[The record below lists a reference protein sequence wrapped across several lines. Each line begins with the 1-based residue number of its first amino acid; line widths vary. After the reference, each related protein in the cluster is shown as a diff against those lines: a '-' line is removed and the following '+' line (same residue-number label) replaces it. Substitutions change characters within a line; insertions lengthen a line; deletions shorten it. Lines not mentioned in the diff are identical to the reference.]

1 MTTTIDTILDEF
13 REAATSKRDM
23 GDKFERL
30 IAGYLIADPLYADRF
45 EDVWLW
51 TEWPDHG
58 KQPDTGIDLVAKER
72 ATGEYCA
79 IQCKFYSPDGSI
91 QLDDIS
97 TFFTRLGKT
106 FPTKE
111 GKGRFSSGLIVSTT
125 DRWSS
130 HAEEALQDQHIPV
143 TRLRVQDLAD
153 SPVDWSK
160 FSLKRPDVVALRKKK
175 SLRAHQTEALD
186 AVIAGFRKSDRGK
199 LIMAC
204 GTGKT
209 FTSLKIAERLAPS
222 GGFVLFLVP
231 SISLMSQSL
240 REWTAEA
247 ESTLYNIAVCSDTKV
262 GKRSE
267 NEDISAHDLA
277 FPATTDVKAL
287 AKQLVGLG
295 QRSKKSTTKGKRLTI
310 VFSTYQSIA
319 VVAAGQKGELPEFD
333 LIICDEAHRTTGVT
347 LEGQDESHFVRVHDQ
362 KYLKGK
368 KRLYMT
374 ATPRIYSDAVQ
385 TQAKEANAEL
395 CSMDNQTMYGPE
407 FHRLGF
413 SESISRDLLADYKVM
428 VLAVDEK
435 YVSKAFQSQLSDKN
449 NELNLEDATKIAGC
463 WNGLSKRLARE
474 AGAEGFDS
482 DPAPMHRAV
491 AFSRS
496 IKDSK
501 RFTTQFVRIVED
513 YQKEH
518 SDEEG
523 LLGVEVEHVDG
534 TFNALLRNQKL
545 DWLKEEM
552 YSGPNICRVL
562 SNARC
567 LSEGVDVP
575 ALDAVM
581 FLNPRNSIVDVVQS
595 VGRVMRKSP
604 GKKYGYIIL
613 PIGIPA
619 DVSPEE
625 ALKDNQKYKVVWQVL
640 QALRA
645 HDDRF
650 NATINQLELN
660 KHRPDQIQVI
670 GVSGQFG
677 DDDAVGTDHSET
689 GQYLLQLPYIE
700 EWRDAIYARIVA
712 KCGDRRYWE
721 SWATDVATIAERQV
735 TRLKTLLQS
744 KGTAG
749 EAFAEFLSGLQDNIN
764 PTIDEDQAVE
774 MLAQHLITR
783 PVFDALF
790 EHYTFTRQNPVSIA
804 MQRILD
810 IVDAHAFDKDAES
823 LRAFYES
830 VRRRVQ
836 GIDNAEG
843 RQRVVHELY
852 DTFFRLAFPR
862 MAERLGIVYTPVE
875 LVDFILKSADV
886 VSRQHFGIG
895 LSDRNVHVLDPF
907 TGTGTFIVR
916 LLQSGLIRP
925 EDLERKY
932 TNELHAN
939 EIVLLAYYIAAV
951 NIEET
956 YHGAAG
962 SSYEPFDGIV
972 LTDTFQL
979 TESDKSKGFGEKMFP
994 DNNKRAARQK
1004 GLDIRVIVGNPPYS
1018 ALQESE
1024 NDNNKNLKYKSLDER
1039 IRRTYA
1045 ARSDATL
1052 LSSLYDSYIRAIRWA
1067 SDRIQDRGIVCFVTN
1082 GSFID
1087 GRAATGL
1094 RLSLIE
1100 EFSRIYVLNLRGNQ
1114 RTSGE
1119 TSRREGGKI
1128 FGSGSRATVA
1138 ITLLIKN
1145 HEQARDGVI
1154 LYHDIGDYLS
1164 REEKLAILRTAG
1176 SIENI
1181 EWRRLVPNLNGDWIN
1196 QRDPKFDSFVSLAGG
1211 MEREGLAV
1219 FDTYSGGVKTNRDAW
1234 MYSYSRHRLTKN
1246 TTKMVSAYNT
1256 EAKRYIGACDGIPA
1270 NQWPKPESVVDLDP
1284 TKISWSSSLLPRIAR
1299 GWKAKFEPA
1308 AVVSGLY
1315 RPFAKQFH
1323 YLDDMLNDRPGKI
1336 PRYFPTDAAKN
1347 RLIYVSGI
1355 GASKEFSVL
1364 ITDCP
1369 PNYHALDTGQGFP
1382 LYYYDNSPG
1391 DDLLEPK
1398 EYLGWRRRD
1407 AISDGALAAFR
1418 ANYTVAAQSPSATV
1432 PDIGKEDLFYY
1443 VYGIMHSIEYR
1454 TRFAIDLKKQ
1464 LPRVPYA
1471 SDFWAFSE
1479 AGRELANWH
1488 LNYEDVD
1495 PYPLR
1500 EEGRE
1505 LALEPVSHYRV
1516 EKMIFGKIGKAM
1528 DKTVIHYNSRV
1539 TLRGIPLEAYEYVLN
1554 GKSAIEW
1561 IMERYQITKDKDS
1574 QIVNDPN
1581 DWCTEHNDAKY
1592 IVNLVKRIV
1601 RVSLETMKIVK
1612 GLPAL
1617 QLEGA
1622 GSNNVNAVLAT
1633 ALMGQAES
1641 EVARLRK
1648 NGWTQDDFALALK
1661 DLLQPREE

>member
-1 MTTTIDTILDEF
+1 MTTIHSILDDF
-13 REAATSKRDM
+13 RDAATSKRDM

-30 IAGYLIADPLYADRF
+30 IAGYLITDPLYADRF
-45 EDVWLW
+45 SDVWLW

-72 ATGEYCA
+72 ATGDYCA

-130 HAEEALQDQHIPV
+130 HAEEALQNQQIPV

-160 FSLKRPDVVALRKKK
+160 FSLKRPDVVALKKK
-175 SLRAHQTEALD
+175 KTLRAHQTEALD
-186 AVIAGFRKSDRGK
+186 AVVAGFRKSDRGK

-209 FTSLKIAERLAPS
+209 FTSLKIAERLAHS

-247 ESTLYNIAVCSDTKV
+247 EATLYNIAVCSDTKV

-287 AKQLVGLG
+287 TKQLVGLG
-295 QRSKKSTTKGKRLTI
+295 QRSKKSTAKGKRLTI

-347 LEGQDESHFVRVHDQ
+347 LEGQDESYFVRVHDQ

-368 KRLYMT
+368 RRLYMT

-385 TQAKEANAEL
+385 TQAKEAKAEL
-395 CSMDNQTMYGPE
+395 CSMDDEAMYGPE

-413 SESISRDLLADYKVM
+413 SESITRNLLSDYKVM

-435 YVSKAFQSQLSDKN
+435 YVSKAFQSQLSDTN

-501 RFTTQFVRIVED
+501 RFASQFVRIVD
-513 YQKEH
+513 DFQKAHLE
-518 SDEEG
+518 EEG

-545 DWLKEEM
+545 DWLKEET
-552 YSGPNICRVL
+552 YSGSNICRVL

-575 ALDAVM
+575 ALDAVL

-595 VGRVMRKSP
+595 VGRVMRKAA

-660 KHRPDQIQVI
+660 EHRPDQIQVI
-670 GVSGQFG
+670 GVSGGFESEDRAG
-677 DDDAVGTDHSET
+677 DAVGTDHAAT

-700 EWRDAIYARIVA
+700 EWRDAIYARIVV

-721 SWATDVATIAERQV
+721 SWAKDVAAIAERQV
-735 TRLKTLLQS
+735 TRLKALLES
-744 KGTAG
+744 KQTVRK
-749 EAFAEFLSGLQDNIN
+749 AFSEFLSGLQENIN
-764 PTIDEDQAVE
+764 PAISEDEAIE
-774 MLAQHLITR
+774 MLAQQLITR

-790 EHYTFTRQNPVSIA
+790 EHYSFTSQNAVSVA
-804 MQRILD
+804 MQGILD
-810 IVDAHAFDKDAES
+810 VVDAHAFDKDAES
-823 LRAFYES
+823 LRAFYDS

-836 GIDNAEG
+836 GIDNADG

-875 LVDFILKSADV
+875 VVDFILQSAEV
-886 VSRQHFGIG
+886 ALRQHFGVG
-895 LSDRNVHVLDPF
+895 LTDRNVHLLDPF

-925 EDLERKY
+925 ADLERKY
-932 TNELHAN
+932 RSELHAN
-939 EIVLLAYYIAAV
+939 EIVLLAYYIAAI

-956 YHGAAG
+956 YHGLTNKA
-962 SSYEPFDGIV
+962 YESFDGVV
-972 LTDTFQL
+972 LTDTFQMA
-979 TESDKSKGFGEKMFP
+979 ESGNSTGFGEKMFP
-994 DNNKRAARQK
+994 ENNKRVQRQK
-1004 GLDIRVIVGNPPYS
+1004 LRDIRVILSNPPYS
-1018 ALQESE
+1018 AQQESQ
-1024 NDNNKNLKYKSLDER
+1024 NDNNQNLRYPRLDKR
-1039 IRRTYA
+1039 IEDTYA
-1045 ARSDATL
+1045 SRSVAANKKN
-1052 LSSLYDSYIRAIRWA
+1052 LYDSYIRAIRWA
-1067 SDRIQDRGIVCFVTN
+1067 SDRIHDQGIVGFVTN
-1082 GSFID
+1082 GY
-1087 GRAATGL
+1087 
-1094 RLSLIE
+1094 SLPQIIWMDCAKAYLV
-1100 EFSRIYVLNLRGNQ
+1100 SSPQSI
-1114 RTSGE
+1114 
-1119 TSRREGGKI
+1119 
-1128 FGSGSRATVA
+1128 A
-1138 ITLLIKN
+1138 LI
-1145 HEQARDGVI
+1145 
-1154 LYHDIGDYLS
+1154 
-1164 REEKLAILRTAG
+1164 
-1176 SIENI
+1176 
-1181 EWRRLVPNLNGDWIN
+1181 
-1196 QRDPKFDSFVSLAGG
+1196 
-1211 MEREGLAV
+1211 
-1219 FDTYSGGVKTNRDAW
+1219 
-1234 MYSYSRHRLTKN
+1234 
-1246 TTKMVSAYNT
+1246 
-1256 EAKRYIGACDGIPA
+1256 
-1270 NQWPKPESVVDLDP
+1270 
-1284 TKISWSSSLLPRIAR
+1284 
-1299 GWKAKFEPA
+1299 
-1308 AVVSGLY
+1308 
-1315 RPFAKQFH
+1315 
-1323 YLDDMLNDRPGKI
+1323 
-1336 PRYFPTDAAKN
+1336 
-1347 RLIYVSGI
+1347 
-1355 GASKEFSVL
+1355 
-1364 ITDCP
+1364 
-1369 PNYHALDTGQGFP
+1369 
-1382 LYYYDNSPG
+1382 
-1391 DDLLEPK
+1391 
-1398 EYLGWRRRD
+1398 
-1407 AISDGALAAFR
+1407 
-1418 ANYTVAAQSPSATV
+1418 
-1432 PDIGKEDLFYY
+1432 
-1443 VYGIMHSIEYR
+1443 
-1454 TRFAIDLKKQ
+1454 
-1464 LPRVPYA
+1464 
-1471 SDFWAFSE
+1471 
-1479 AGRELANWH
+1479 
-1488 LNYEDVD
+1488 
-1495 PYPLR
+1495 
-1500 EEGRE
+1500 
-1505 LALEPVSHYRV
+1505 
-1516 EKMIFGKIGKAM
+1516 
-1528 DKTVIHYNSRV
+1528 
-1539 TLRGIPLEAYEYVLN
+1539 
-1554 GKSAIEW
+1554 
-1561 IMERYQITKDKDS
+1561 
-1574 QIVNDPN
+1574 
-1581 DWCTEHNDAKY
+1581 
-1592 IVNLVKRIV
+1592 
-1601 RVSLETMKIVK
+1601 
-1612 GLPAL
+1612 
-1617 QLEGA
+1617 
-1622 GSNNVNAVLAT
+1622 
-1633 ALMGQAES
+1633 
-1641 EVARLRK
+1641 
-1648 NGWTQDDFALALK
+1648 
-1661 DLLQPREE
+1661 